1 VNNLKMLAVGVRSIL
16 LSGQEVGRLGPIRRG
31 TSLFSQGQPAQEAY
45 LIEDG
50 LVKLTRTSDTGTKF
64 ISAIYG
70 PGHLIGEEAA
80 GENLPLHYS
89 LAETLTV
96 ATVYRVPCETLKRL
110 VSMNPEVC
118 SGFITYLLERSRG
131 LEEKGELLCL
141 YDVEYRILYNLANL
155 AKLVKPVQGEVG
167 YQLPLTQL
175 ELADLVGATRET
187 TSTTLNLLERRG
199 LIKLSR
205 RLMTINSPNTL
216 MDAARDRLTHT
227 KVAG

>member
-1 VNNLKMLAVGVRSIL
+1 MLAARVRGIL
-16 LSGQEVGRLGPIRRG
+16 LSGQEVSRLGPIRRG

-45 LIEDG
+45 FIEDG
-50 LVKLTRTSDTGTKF
+50 LIKLTRTSDTGNKF

-70 PGHLIGEEAA
+70 PGHLIGEEAI
-80 GENLPLHYS
+80 GDNLPLHYS
-89 LAETLTV
+89 LAETLTA
-96 ATVYRVPCETLKRL
+96 ATVYRIPCETLKRL
-110 VSMNPEVC
+110 VSINPEVC
-118 SGFITYLLERSRG
+118 SAFITYLLERTRA

-141 YDVEYRILYNLANL
+141 YDVEYRILHYLASL
-155 AKLVKPVQGEVG
+155 AKLVKPLHEGLG

-205 RLMTINSPNTL
+205 RLMTINSPTVL
-216 MDAARDRLTHT
+216 MAAARDRLAHHHT
-227 KVAG
+227 G

>member
-1 VNNLKMLAVGVRSIL
+1 VNNVKMLATGVRSIL
-16 LSGQEVGRLGPIRRG
+16 LSGHEVGRLGPIRRG

-45 LIEDG
+45 FIEDG
-50 LVKLTRTSDTGTKF
+50 LVKLTRTSDTGNKF

-80 GENLPLHYS
+80 SDNLPLYYS
-89 LAETLTV
+89 MAETLTA
-96 ATVYRVPCETLKRL
+96 ATVYRVPCDTLKRL
-110 VSMNPEVC
+110 VSVNAEVC
-118 SGFITYLLERSRG
+118 NGFITYLLERSRA

-141 YDVEYRILYNLANL
+141 YDVEYRILYYLAYL
-155 AKLVKPVQGEVG
+155 AKLVKPLHGESG

-187 TSTTLNLLERRG
+187 TSTTLNMLERRG

-205 RLMTINSPNTL
+205 RLMTVNSPTTL
-216 MDAARDRLTHT
+216 MDAARDRLTHR
-227 KVAG
+227 KAAG